1 MSPLNNG
8 IGVLHLPEELKVQQG
23 FTMLEVLIT
32 LVVIAIALLGTAAL
46 QLKAMQTNQG
56 GQFRTQAVFL
66 VSDLAE
72 RMEANKAAAIAGSY
86 VLASTDSMPSLVA
99 NCASAACTSSAL
111 AVFDLLQWKDAVAA
125 VLPQSSWSITRTSIG
140 NPSTYEITVSWID
153 RRNNNKYEDTS
164 GSGETFSYK
173 ATRVIFN

>member
-1 MSPLNNG
+1 MSPVSNG
-8 IGVLHLPEELKVQQG
+8 ISDLPRRRELKTQQG
-23 FTMLEVLIT
+23 FSLLEVLIT

-86 VLASTDSMPSLVA
+86 VLASTDTMPSLVA

-125 VLPQSSWSITRTSIG
+125 VLPQSSWSVVRSVTG
-140 NPSTYEITVSWID
+140 NPSTYTITVNWID
-153 RRNNNKYEDTS
+153 RRNNSTYETS
-164 GSGETFSYK
+164 GSGETFSYT